1 MSDVCDRAEGCAA
14 VEAMG
19 GVFLSRRPIQPAGSG
34 PLPPCECGGR
44 PGSRPLPP
52 LRNGQP
58 CETLACGTCG
68 NAVGPMSAR
77 QALAMAWRLGGWMK
91 EEGGGRR
98 S

>member
-14 VEAMG
+14 AAARGALFV
-19 GVFLSRRPIQPAGSG
+19 SRRPRPAAGRG
-34 PLPPCECGGR
+34 PLPPCACGGR
-44 PGSRPLPP
+44 PVYRPHPP
-52 LRNGQP
+52 MRSGQP

-77 QALAMAWRLGGWMK
+77 HALAEAWRLGGWMK
-91 EEGGGRR
+91 DEGGGRR